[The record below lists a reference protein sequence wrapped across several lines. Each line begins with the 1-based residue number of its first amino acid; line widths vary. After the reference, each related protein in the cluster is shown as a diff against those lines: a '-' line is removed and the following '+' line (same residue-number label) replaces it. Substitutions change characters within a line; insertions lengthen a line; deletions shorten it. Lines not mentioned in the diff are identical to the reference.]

1 VIARRVSALALLI
14 AVIVVG
20 VIVLDSGGSSYMVK
34 MNLPDADGLRQSS
47 PVAIG
52 GQDVGTISM
61 KVQGGHVVVSMSLN
75 GGVGP
80 VGRNASASVASVNL
94 LGQKRVELYKGNVGD
109 PAPSGYTLPATDVSV
124 TTDLDQVIDVL
135 TPDVRARLAILINEA
150 GQAFTGRKA
159 DFSTVLQQ
167 LPPDLHAG
175 YQLLDGIAQDN
186 HTLADLVQTS
196 DGFVSQLASQRAQL
210 IRTVQVLGQASAT
223 VQAKRA
229 QLASTLAA
237 APGTLATLRT
247 FLAKLQ
253 NTTVPLGPAARD
265 ITATAPQISATL
277 AQLDP
282 FRQAA
287 DPTLQE
293 ATSVAPELTKL
304 ATGATPVVR
313 QATPVVDSLATFSQ
327 ALAPISTILNGSVDN
342 LVGILQNW
350 SRAIQF
356 RDGLSHVFRGE
367 ATMTP
372 QILESMLNQLQAAG
386 VAGSLRKA
394 AAKLVSGGRSTAT
407 PGSLGSILGTALGG
421 ASPGGSSSAGS
432 ASGSGSAGGSASPG
446 VGGSGSGSGST
457 ASTGSASGSGTTATT
472 GSSGSGASGASGS
485 GGGLGSLLSYLL
497 NP

>member
-1 VIARRVSALALLI
+1 MIARRVSALALLI

-20 VIVLDSGGSSYMVK
+20 VIVLGSGGSSYTVN
-34 MNLPDADGLRQSS
+34 MNLPDADGLRQGS

-61 KVQGGHVVVSMSLN
+61 KVKQGRVVVAMSLN
-75 GGVGP
+75 SGVGP
-80 VGRNASASVASVNL
+80 VGKNASASVASVNL
-94 LGQKRVELYKGNVGD
+94 LGQKRIELYKGNVHD
-109 PAPSGYTLPATDVSV
+109 PAPSGYTLPASEVSV

-150 GQAFTGRKA
+150 GQAFTGREA

-175 YQLLDGIAQDN
+175 YQLVNGIARDN

-196 DGFVSQLASQRAQL
+196 NGFVTQLASQRGQL

-223 VQAKRA
+223 VQAKRT
-229 QLASTLAA
+229 QLADTLAR

-247 FLAKLQ
+247 FLGKLQ
-253 NTTVPLGPAARD
+253 ATTVPLGPAARD
-265 ITATAPQISATL
+265 ITATAPHLSATL

-287 DPTLQE
+287 DPTLQQ
-293 ATSVAPELTKL
+293 ATDVAPALTKL

-313 QATPVVDSLATFSQ
+313 QATPVVASLATFSR

-342 LVGILQNW
+342 IVGILQNW

-367 ATMTP
+367 ATVTP

-386 VAGSLRKA
+386 VLGSLRKA
-394 AAKLVSGGRSTAT
+394 AAKLTSAASRDGKQS
-407 PGSLGSILGTALGG
+407 SLSSILGAVAGG
-421 ASPGGSSSAGS
+421 ASAPASSGSGSAGSTSPSAGGSSSGSAGS
-432 ASGSGSAGGSASPG
+432 ASGSGSSAT
-446 VGGSGSGSGST
+446 ST
-457 ASTGSASGSGTTATT
+457 ASSGGT
-472 GSSGSGASGASGS
+472 SGAAGS